1 MRAVAAVLGMAA
13 GAVGWLGVERGIGC
27 CGKECQALVIG
38 AVRGSGTNDTVKND
52 TGRFRREATFLYK
65 GVCGDFVNDAVFAH
79 LSAPANL
86 TVL

>member
-1 MRAVAAVLGMAA
+1 MV
-13 GAVGWLGVERGIGC
+13 
-27 CGKECQALVIG
+27 

-65 GVCGDFVNDAVFAH
+65 GVCDDFVNDAVFAH

>member
-1 MRAVAAVLGMAA
+1 MLARIVSTVAHIPSA
-13 GAVGWLGVERGIGC
+13 
-27 CGKECQALVIG
+27 
-38 AVRGSGTNDTVKND
+38 GTNDTVKND